1 MEKFVSSLTCK
12 KSAPS
17 ISFRGNIIRRHT
29 SIPGWSLTS
38 YLKTLHTVMSWET
51 IYWHVWATCI
61 ILRPN
66 IKGKNRPESTDLTIS
81 AIEVDRYTLEIDGLL
96 ILRRYLELNYPS
108 AVVSDINILT
118 FQFLFLLIPD
128 VLSDRLSTEIF
139 QIIIT

>member
-1 MEKFVSSLTCK
+1 MVYLEKFVSSLTCK

-17 ISFRGNIIRRHT
+17 INFRGNLIRRHT

-38 YLKTLHTVMSWET
+38 YLKTLHTVMSWES

-66 IKGKNRPESTDLTIS
+66 VRGKNRTESTDLTIS

-96 ILRRYLELNYPS
+96 IFRRYLELN
-108 AVVSDINILT
+108 
-118 FQFLFLLIPD
+118 
-128 VLSDRLSTEIF
+128 
-139 QIIIT
+139 